1 MNPFGNLKN
10 HWKYLKTTWFKP
22 FKQWKPERI
31 FFFWVVEF
39 QCPAR
44 EEYFWWSGTVKS
56 CHCWFGGESW
66 WGLQMNHRK
75 KTFLFPRLFVFGK
88 FFGIKDG
95 KKIAKSTKFFSFLPR
110 KLGKM
115 NPFLTSVFF
124 KGVGSTT
131 NQLFISIN
139 FMSPKGF
146 TPPPVF
152 QLIPPKVRFFF
163 FWLWKFPARNGW
175 LIFAQEETSE
185 VAGGESWWGS
195 VSWKNGR
202 LLFVHFYQ
210 LEGPL
215 KPATFVSLKKGKNQ
229 VFQVGR

>member
-1 MNPFGNLKN
+1 MEAG
-10 HWKYLKTTWFKP
+10 
-22 FKQWKPERI
+22 EDI
-31 FFFWVVEF
+31 FFQWLNFSAPHEKSTF
-39 QCPAR
+39 GGPAMSSHVTVDLGVNHGEDSR
-44 EEYFWWSGTVKS
+44 WITVKKL
-56 CHCWFGGESW
+56 F
-66 WGLQMNHRK
+66 
-75 KTFLFPRLFVFGK
+75 FFPRLFVFGK
-88 FFGIKDG
+88 FFSVKDG

-163 FWLWKFPARNGW
+163 FDCGNFPPEMGDWFLPR
-175 LIFAQEETSE
+175 
-185 VAGGESWWGS
+185 
-195 VSWKNGR
+195 KKPRR
-202 LLFVHFYQ
+202 L
-210 LEGPL
+210 
-215 KPATFVSLKKGKNQ
+215 
-229 VFQVGR
+229 QVGRVGGVPFPGKTGGCCSFISINLRGP

>member
-31 FFFWVVEF
+31 FFFEWLNFSAPHEKSTF
-39 QCPAR
+39 GGPALSSHVTVDLGVNHGEDSR
-44 EEYFWWSGTVKS
+44 WITVKKPFYF
-56 CHCWFGGESW
+56 HG
-66 WGLQMNHRK
+66 
-75 KTFLFPRLFVFGK
+75 FLFLG
-88 FFGIKDG
+88 
-95 KKIAKSTKFFSFLPR
+95 SFLAS
-110 KLGKM
+110 KM
-115 NPFLTSVFF
+115 EKKPPNQQSFFHFYPENWGRWTHFWRAYFSKGLVQPPTSCSFL
-124 KGVGSTT
+124 ST
-131 NQLFISIN
+131 LC
-139 FMSPKGF
+139 
-146 TPPPVF
+146 
-152 QLIPPKVRFFF
+152 PPKVSHHPQSSSWYLPRSVFF

>member
-1 MNPFGNLKN
+1 MEAGEDIFFQWLNFSAPHEKSTFGGPAMSSHVTVDLGVN
-10 HWKYLKTTWFKP
+10 HGEDSRWITVKKP
-22 FKQWKPERI
+22 FYFHGFLFLGSFLASKMEKKSPNQQSFFISTPKIGEDEPIFDERI
-31 FFFWVVEF
+31 FQRGWFNH
-39 QCPAR
+39 QPAVHFYQLYVPQR
-44 EEYFWWSGTVKS
+44 FHTTPS
-56 CHCWFGGESW
+56 
-66 WGLQMNHRK
+66 
-75 KTFLFPRLFVFGK
+75 
-88 FFGIKDG
+88 
-95 KKIAKSTKFFSFLPR
+95 LPADTSQ
-110 KLGKM
+110 G
-115 NPFLTSVFF
+115 PF
-124 KGVGSTT
+124 
-131 NQLFISIN
+131 
-139 FMSPKGF
+139 
-146 TPPPVF
+146 
-152 QLIPPKVRFFF
+152 FFF